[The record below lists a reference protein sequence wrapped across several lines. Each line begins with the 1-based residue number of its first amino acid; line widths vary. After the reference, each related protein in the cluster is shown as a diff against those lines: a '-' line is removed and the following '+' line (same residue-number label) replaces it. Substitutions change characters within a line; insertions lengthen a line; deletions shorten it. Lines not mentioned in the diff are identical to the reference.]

1 MSSVIIILGAY
12 SSNLKEGS
20 FVNIVKN
27 NGFIWENCQILRNT
41 PETLL
46 VENKCSTTYTEKIRK
61 VSISRVEILDD
72 SNCANYIEQKRIEKA
87 DHRRALDNIRK
98 HNRGTQRAAEQ
109 RVVDSWKSRYG
120 AAIPDTEKIKKM
132 VNVLL
137 SEHEPT
143 IQNGVIGGYAGGTTK
158 YTRPLPCAVPCSAR
172 VMMGFSWWKM
182 LGYNSDCGCA
192 WKALEE
198 QQTKSITEFEKERIA
213 RNMVPCRG
221 CENEEC
227 SGWEEGK

>member
-46 VENKCSTTYTEKIRK
+46 VEDKCSSTTYTEKIRK

-120 AAIPDTEKIKKM
+120 AAIPDTERIK
-132 VNVLL
+132 
-137 SEHEPT
+137 
-143 IQNGVIGGYAGGTTK
+143 
-158 YTRPLPCAVPCSAR
+158 
-172 VMMGFSWWKM
+172 
-182 LGYNSDCGCA
+182 
-192 WKALEE
+192 
-198 QQTKSITEFEKERIA
+198 RIVC
-213 RNMVPCRG
+213 NTL
-221 CENEEC
+221 
-227 SGWEEGK
+227 